1 MNSIFGNVDDLYLF
15 CSVVEQGS
23 LLAAAKKLE
32 LPVSTMSRRLSALEA
47 RLGLRLLEKK
57 GRELVATETG
67 LQAFD
72 QLSSAMAQI
81 ESGILQLNQQSQQV
95 EGRIRLVMPSRFYND
110 LVDKVVEDYIKTY
123 PKVTIDLLLS
133 QVNSIPETDRDL
145 VVTFDLDGLDDMIAR
160 PLFKVEHA
168 FFVSPEYLAQAGGNI
183 ETLQD
188 LAKQDWVASTH
199 TTQVPIYQQDKL
211 VDMLNCKPRLVV
223 NDITAVIKAV
233 ENGLGIASIPL
244 RHVKPELNLV
254 RVAPSYSRGDR
265 EAYLVYRQR
274 NYQPKALTLMV
285 EAILQASEERNHSS
299 SLNTIHSI

>member
-1 MNSIFGNVDDLYLF
+1 
-15 CSVVEQGS
+15 
-23 LLAAAKKLE
+23 
-32 LPVSTMSRRLSALEA
+32 MSRG
-47 RLGLRLLEKK
+47 LGDVYKR
-57 GRELVATETG
+57 
-67 LQAFD
+67 Q
-72 QLSSAMAQI
+72 
-81 ESGILQLNQQSQQV
+81 
-95 EGRIRLVMPSRFYND
+95 
-110 LVDKVVEDYIKTY
+110 
-123 PKVTIDLLLS
+123 
-133 QVNSIPETDRDL
+133 
-145 VVTFDLDGLDDMIAR
+145 
-160 PLFKVEHA
+160 LFKVEHA
-168 FFVSPEYLAQAGGNI
+168 FFVSPEYLAQAGGSI
-183 ETLQD
+183 ESLED

-244 RHVKPELNLV
+244 RHVKPEMNLV

-299 SLNTIHSI
+299 SLNTIHSA

>member
-1 MNSIFGNVDDLYLF
+1 M
-15 CSVVEQGS
+15 
-23 LLAAAKKLE
+23 
-32 LPVSTMSRRLSALEA
+32 
-47 RLGLRLLEKK
+47 
-57 GRELVATETG
+57 
-67 LQAFD
+67 
-72 QLSSAMAQI
+72 
-81 ESGILQLNQQSQQV
+81 
-95 EGRIRLVMPSRFYND
+95 
-110 LVDKVVEDYIKTY
+110 
-123 PKVTIDLLLS
+123 
-133 QVNSIPETDRDL
+133 NSIPETDRDL

-299 SLNTIHSI
+299 SLNTIHSA

>member
-23 LLAAAKKLE
+23 LLAASKKLE

-145 VVTFDLDGLDDMIAR
+145 VVTFELDGLDDMIAR
-160 PLFKVEHA
+160 PLFKAELA
-168 FFVSPEYLAQAGGNI
+168 FFVSPEYLAQAGGSI
-183 ETLQD
+183 ESLED

-233 ENGLGIASIPL
+233 ENGLGIASIPI

-254 RVAPSYSRGDR
+254 QVAQSYSRGDR
-265 EAYLVYRQR
+265 QAYLVYRQR
-274 NYQPKALTLMV
+274 NYRPKALSLMI
-285 EAILQASEERNHSS
+285 EAILQAAETQNHSS
-299 SLNTIHSI
+299 SLNTIHSA

>member
-1 MNSIFGNVDDLYLF
+1 
-15 CSVVEQGS
+15 
-23 LLAAAKKLE
+23 
-32 LPVSTMSRRLSALEA
+32 
-47 RLGLRLLEKK
+47 LEKK

-145 VVTFDLDGLDDMIAR
+145 VVTFELDGLDDMIAR
-160 PLFKVEHA
+160 PLFKAEHA
-168 FFVSPEYLAQAGGNI
+168 FFVSPEYLAQAGGSI
-183 ETLQD
+183 ESLED
-188 LAKQDWVASTH
+188 LAKQDWVASMH

-233 ENGLGIASIPL
+233 ENGLGIASIPI

-254 RVAPSYSRGDR
+254 QVAQSYSRGDR
-265 EAYLVYRQR
+265 QAYLVYRQR
-274 NYQPKALTLMV
+274 NYQPKALSLMI
-285 EAILQASEERNHSS
+285 EAILQAAETQNHSS
-299 SLNTIHSI
+299 SLNTIHSA

>member
-81 ESGILQLNQQSQQV
+81 ESGILQLNQQSQEV

-211 VDMLNCKPRLVV
+211 ADMLNCKPRLVV

-254 RVAPSYSRGDR
+254 RVATSYSRGDR

-285 EAILQASEERNHSS
+285 EAILLASEERNHSS
-299 SLNTIHSI
+299 SLNTIHST